1 MPATGTDEKRPGK
14 MSRLSGNIDVAVK
27 VNEKVEVEV
36 VNEKGVKRVE
46 VKKKEKSNIVD
57 EGGGSKVHCGSA
69 FKN

>member
-14 MSRLSGNIDVAVK
+14 MSRLSGK